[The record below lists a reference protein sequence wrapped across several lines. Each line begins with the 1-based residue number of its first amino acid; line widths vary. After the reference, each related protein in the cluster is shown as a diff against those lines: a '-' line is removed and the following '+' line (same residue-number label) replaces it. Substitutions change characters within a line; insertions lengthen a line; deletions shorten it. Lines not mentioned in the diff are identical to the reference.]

1 MDDREDKMVG
11 YQVAAVGSLIAVGC
25 TLIAVWTLA
34 EKLMSQ

>member
-1 MDDREDKMVG
+1 MVG
-11 YQVAAVGSLIAVGC
+11 YQVAAVGSLIVVAC